1 MGHKS
6 DLAGSL
12 RASIY
17 PVLRFTPLC
26 SKSQDIYFNYSLAG
40 PTFISKTTIDTYEPA
55 NSSPSRISWAW
66 ERRRISNIDGRIG
79 RA

>member
-1 MGHKS
+1 
-6 DLAGSL
+6 LAGSL

-40 PTFISKTTIDTYEPA
+40 PTFISKTTIDTNE
-55 NSSPSRISWAW
+55 
-66 ERRRISNIDGRIG
+66 IG
-79 RA
+79 TPFTFQDFMGVRTSADFQH